1 MGLLTKAAILLAE
14 KGWVE
19 FPNLFKNHGLRLNI
33 DDVVFRLGSL
43 EIRWYGLLISGVVVL
58 CIFLG
63 LRSCKK
69 YGIEP
74 NDLLDYLIFS
84 LPAAVIGLRVYYV
97 AFNFEEYRDNIWDI
111 FHFWRK
117 EQEPTRRPM
126 QPMPGMRQPT
136 LQRDSLQTDSIT
148 TTHETK

>member
-58 CIFLG
+58 CIWA
-63 LRSCKK
+63 K
-69 YGIEP
+69 E
-74 NDLLDYLIFS
+74 YLS
-84 LPAAVIGLRVYYV
+84 L
-97 AFNFEEYRDNIWDI
+97 
-111 FHFWRK
+111 
-117 EQEPTRRPM
+117 
-126 QPMPGMRQPT
+126 
-136 LQRDSLQTDSIT
+136 
-148 TTHETK
+148 